1 MIFVQ
6 NPKYSFATGFRT
18 PVLSLPL
25 SIKQHINDLD
35 SNMVD
40 QSLKLWNTFFDI
52 VLKREP
58 ILKLIYETLDN
69 QNRTKKSE

>member
-1 MIFVQ
+1 MASV
-6 NPKYSFATGFRT
+6 
-18 PVLSLPL
+18 SLV
-25 SIKQHINDLD
+25 
-35 SNMVD
+35 SNMVE
-40 QSLKLWNTFFDI
+40 LNRKTWNTFFDI